1 MRAQIS
7 NSLGCRRIWTC
18 VLVTTSALLLAPV
31 CSWAQFGSNVVFDP
45 SMFSRQLE
53 QLQQEEQMVV
63 SQAQE
68 LQNAI
73 NNTVGIGAQVYQSN
87 LPLLNDLGRI
97 IEQERGLAY
106 TLTNLQSQF
115 QQQFPGYA
123 ISANPNQQTQQNT
136 ELTLNTLKGTLESAQ
151 NQAVN
156 FDAERAKLEQLA
168 SANASA
174 TGRLQAI
181 QIGNEIA
188 LENAQQIQLLRQ
200 LVMAQTNAQNVEKAN
215 QINAEAA
222 EKASTRNAILNEPRV
237 PYGTTPRSYRELP

>member
-1 MRAQIS
+1 VIA
-7 NSLGCRRIWTC
+7 G
-18 VLVTTSALLLAPV
+18 ALLLAPV
-31 CSWAQFGSNVVFDP
+31 CGWAQFGSSVVFDP

-73 NNTVGIGAQVYQSN
+73 KNSVGIGTQLYQSN

-106 TLTNLQSQF
+106 SLTNLQSQF

-123 ISANPNQQTQQNT
+123 ISPNPNQQTQQNT
-136 ELTLNTLKGTLESAQ
+136 ATTLNTLKGTLESAQ
-151 NQAVN
+151 NQAAN
-156 FDAERAKLEQLA
+156 FDAERSKLEQLA

-200 LVMAQTNAQNVEKAN
+200 LVMAQTNAQNVERAN
-215 QINAEAA
+215 QINEKAA
-222 EKASTRNAILNEPRV
+222 EEASTRNALLNDHISSFR
-237 PYGTTPRSYRELP
+237 TDSRSYKEMP

>member
-1 MRAQIS
+1 
-7 NSLGCRRIWTC
+7 
-18 VLVTTSALLLAPV
+18 
-31 CSWAQFGSNVVFDP
+31 
-45 SMFSRQLE
+45 MFSRQLE

-73 NNTVGIGAQVYQSN
+73 KNSVGIGAQLYQSN
-87 LPLLNDLGRI
+87 SPLLNDLGRI

-123 ISANPNQQTQQNT
+123 ISPNPNQQTQQNT
-136 ELTLNTLKGTLESAQ
+136 ATTLNTLRGTLESAQ
-151 NQAVN
+151 NQAAN
-156 FDAERAKLEQLA
+156 FDAERSKLEQLA

-188 LENAQQIQLLRQ
+188 IENAQQIQLLRQ

-215 QINAEAA
+215 RINEEAA
-222 EKASTRNAILNEPRV
+222 ESASTRAALLNEPKIPFDSTV
-237 PYGTTPRSYRELP
+237 RSYKDLP